1 MFKFKTTAWR
11 VVNRFGL
18 SIKADNDGIIETDN
32 KEIADIMN
40 NMGFEYLSKE
50 VKEVKEEKEEVNPVK
65 PLTRK
70 RNAKV

>member
-32 KEIADIMN
+32 KEIADIMK

-50 VKEVKEEKEEVNPVK
+50 VKEEKEEVKPVK
-65 PLTRK
+65 PVTRK

>member
-32 KEIADIMN
+32 KEIADIMK
-40 NMGFEYLSKE
+40 NMGFEDLNKE
-50 VKEVKEEKEEVNPVK
+50 EKKEVKEEVKDPVK
-65 PLTRK
+65 VTRK

>member
-32 KEIADIMN
+32 KEIADIMK
-40 NMGFEYLSKE
+40 NMGFEDLNKE
-50 VKEVKEEKEEVNPVK
+50 VKEVKEEKEEVKPAKPV
-65 PLTRK
+65 TRK

>member
-32 KEIADIMN
+32 KEIADIMK
-40 NMGFEYLSKE
+40 NMGFEDLN
-50 VKEVKEEKEEVNPVK
+50 KEVKEEKEEVNPAK
-65 PLTRK
+65 PVTRK
-70 RNAKV
+70 RNVKV

>member
-32 KEIADIMN
+32 KEIADIMK
-40 NMGFEYLSKE
+40 NMGFEYLN
-50 VKEVKEEKEEVNPVK
+50 KEVKEEKEEVNPVK
-65 PLTRK
+65 PVTRK
-70 RNAKV
+70 RNVKV

>member
-32 KEIADIMN
+32 KELADIMK

-50 VKEVKEEKEEVNPVK
+50 VKEGKKK
-65 PLTRK
+65 K
-70 RNAKV
+70 

>member
-32 KEIADIMN
+32 KELADIMK
-40 NMGFEYLSKE
+40 NMGFEDLN
-50 VKEVKEEKEEVNPVK
+50 KEVKEEKEEVKPVK
-65 PLTRK
+65 PVTRK